1 MNALN
6 DFCTFSFRNVCFFND
21 YFSVSIE
28 VFLVIVLEGPKEIVK
43 ASVQERL
50 DKRGKNDPSNSDS
63 YENLSVCDQTCP
75 S

>member
-43 ASVQERL
+43 ASVQECL
-50 DKRGKNDPSNSDS
+50 DKKGQK
-63 YENLSVCDQTCP
+63 
-75 S
+75 